1 MTTAVAERAE
11 TTRIAESV
19 LGQWAYGNSWAGKFD
34 PETSGYT
41 DCSGYTKW
49 VHGKRGRTLGK
60 MSYDQATEGI
70 EVASGTTVAGFL
82 AIAHLI
88 QPADVTAMALKSGY
102 RAGIAIN
109 HVEYNLGGVLS
120 LGHGSGVGPQR
131 HNLTAS
137 WLLGDARRWTVR
149 RFIPDDKTTT
159 AASTPLTDLEK
170 EIAVMKATHII
181 FQYGSAL
188 CFANVLAG
196 TWAKCPN
203 PKSFKE
209 HITILKRSG
218 AKCVEWKYLAASESN
233 VVKNPTAFGSQIE
246 WKKAS

>member
-49 VHGKRGRTLGK
+49 VHGKRGRTLGN
-60 MSYDQATEGI
+60 MSYDQAVEGI

-88 QPADVTAMALKSGY
+88 KPADVTAMALESGY
-102 RAGIAIN
+102 RGGIAIN
-109 HVEYNLGGVLS
+109 HVELNTGGVAS

-137 WLLGDARRWTVR
+137 WLLGDARRWTIR

-170 EIAVMKATHII
+170 EIATMKATHVI
-181 FQYGSAL
+181 FQKSGAIYI
-188 CFANVLAG
+188 ANILAG
-196 TWAKCPN
+196 TYQKMKN
-203 PKSFKE
+203 PAHFSDRVRY
-209 HITILKRSG
+209 LKRTG
-218 AKCVEWKYLAASESN
+218 AKVVEWKHLRQGAGAGKSN
-233 VVKNPTAFGSQIE
+233 VALNIDAFGVLV
-246 WKKAS
+246 K

>member
-19 LGQWAYGNSWAGKFD
+19 LGEWEYGNSWVGKFD

-49 VHGKRGRTLGK
+49 VHGKRGRKLGK

-70 EVASGTTVAGFL
+70 EVASGTTVAQFL
-82 AIAHLI
+82 NVAHLI
-88 QPADVTAMALKSGY
+88 QPADVTAMALKAGY
-102 RAGIAIN
+102 RNGIAIN
-109 HVEYNLGGVLS
+109 HVELNTGRVGS
-120 LGHGSGVGPQR
+120 IGHGSGIGPR
-131 HNLTAS
+131 VHNLTAS

-149 RFIPDDKTTT
+149 RFIPDDKTTV
-159 AASTPLTDLEK
+159 AKKPLTETEK
-170 EIAVMKATHII
+170 EIATMKATHII

-209 HITILKRSG
+209 HITILKRAG
-218 AKCVEWKYLAASESN
+218 AKCVEWKHLSPTKKNTVA
-233 VVKNPTAFGSQIE
+233 NPTAFGSQIE
-246 WKKAS
+246 WKKAN